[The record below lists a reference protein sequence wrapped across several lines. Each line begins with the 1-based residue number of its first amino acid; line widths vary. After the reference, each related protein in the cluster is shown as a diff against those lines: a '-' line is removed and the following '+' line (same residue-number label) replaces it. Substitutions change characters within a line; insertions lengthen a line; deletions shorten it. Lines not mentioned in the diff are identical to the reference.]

1 MPAVAKK
8 PSPNQNTLENEAVDR
23 GGAQVPRLS
32 PEKTLFVWRAP
43 SRPFKRRNKD
53 FWMTV
58 MAIASVFGLIL
69 FLVEG
74 VMPVILIISI
84 IFLFY
89 VLSTVEPE
97 NIEYSLTDRGVKIAD
112 KRTDMELLTRFWFA
126 RRHNDELLVFE
137 TQMVPG
143 RLELVIN
150 TKDKE
155 KIRKTLLEYLSE
167 EEASP
172 SSLDRATNW
181 LSKKL
186 PQ

>member
-1 MPAVAKK
+1 MPAVARKIT
-8 PSPNQNTLENEAVDR
+8 PSQNTSENEVVDR
-23 GGAQVPRLS
+23 GGVQAPRLS
-32 PEKTLFVWRAP
+32 SEKTLFVWRAP

-58 MAIASVFGLIL
+58 MAIAGVFGLIL

-97 NIEYSLTDRGVKIAD
+97 SIEYTVTDRGVKIAD

-126 RRHNDELLVFE
+126 RRYNDELLVFE
-137 TQMVPG
+137 TRMVPG

-155 KIRKTLLEYLSE
+155 KIRKVLLEYLSE

>member
-8 PSPNQNTLENEAVDR
+8 IIPNQDTLKSEAVNPDVTQ
-23 GGAQVPRLS
+23 APRPR
-32 PEKTLFVWRAP
+32 PEKNLFAWKAP

-58 MAIASVFGLIL
+58 MAIAGVFGLIL

-74 VMPVILIISI
+74 VMPVILIISV

-97 NIEYSLTDRGVKIAD
+97 NIEYNITDRGVKIAD
-112 KRTDMELLTRFWFA
+112 KRTDMELLTRFWFTK
-126 RRHNDELLVFE
+126 RFNDELLVFE
-137 TQMVPG
+137 TRMVPG

-150 TKDKE
+150 AKDKE
-155 KIRKTLLEYLSE
+155 VLRKTLLEYLSE
-167 EEASP
+167 EEVSP
-172 SSLDRATNW
+172 SGLDRAANW
-181 LSKKL
+181 VSKKL